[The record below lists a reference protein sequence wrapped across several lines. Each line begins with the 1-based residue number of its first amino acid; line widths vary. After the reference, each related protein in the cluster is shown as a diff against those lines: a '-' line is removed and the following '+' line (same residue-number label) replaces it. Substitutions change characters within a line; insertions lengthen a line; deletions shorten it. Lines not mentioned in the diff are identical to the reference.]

1 MRRAS
6 IGCAKSVFENSV
18 LGSTGHWPVLSG
30 DSPDGTGATVRG
42 NRHGLFATLFAA
54 VPVGGSPTGAGGSP
68 APPIFKTGS
77 KRGWFNW
84 NQFHQPLVCGC
95 GDLAGLALVCNTAVI
110 VLVLGLHPGNDILY
124 YHQLITPFLLWKVV
138 RLADTTFKQHSL

>member
-42 NRHGLFATLFAA
+42 NRHGLFATLLAQ

-77 KRGWFNW
+77 NLKDCGRGQHFE
-84 NQFHQPLVCGC
+84 G
-95 GDLAGLALVCNTAVI
+95 AGQASS
-110 VLVLGLHPGNDILY
+110 G
-124 YHQLITPFLLWKVV
+124 TPFC
-138 RLADTTFKQHSL
+138 RLNA